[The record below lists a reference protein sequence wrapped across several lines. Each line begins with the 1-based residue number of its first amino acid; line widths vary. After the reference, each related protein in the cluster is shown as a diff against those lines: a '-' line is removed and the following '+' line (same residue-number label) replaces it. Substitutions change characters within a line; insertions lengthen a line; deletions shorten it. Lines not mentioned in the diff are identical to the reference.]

1 MLTRRCRV
9 RPPFTGHDEQLCSCI
24 PVEGRAL
31 ECGDGA
37 LIGLVGVGVVTS
49 ELQEHL
55 VDGRVRLEGVLIN
68 NIKHDTHEVNRRDGS
83 NHPHC
88 LYNTLQITTTMS
100 LNKLPES
107 ARDLPACD

>member
-1 MLTRRCRV
+1 MLTRRSHA
-9 RPPFTGHDEQLCSCI
+9 RPPFTGHDEQQCCT

-55 VDGRVRLEGVLIN
+55 VDGRVRLEGVLIEQH
-68 NIKHDTHEVNRRDGS
+68 K
-83 NHPHC
+83 
-88 LYNTLQITTTMS
+88 
-100 LNKLPES
+100 
-107 ARDLPACD
+107 A